1 MESNMIKTLRL
12 LSENKSSFIVKRVYA
27 CPCGK
32 GIIWEEQDYTPG
44 HRDGFASLL
53 CNKCKNDYY
62 IDFGS
67 SNTKWSIKRQK
78 EEKIMDNLWLLTEE
92 RPKLSVVLRILDEY
106 HNEFGATVTVNDNFN
121 IKPIV
126 NNGKFTFEYLVEG
139 VSVRGIANIFIE
151 IVSGNSSF
159 VDYMLIRQ
167 EEKPT
172 DHSLENV
179 LMAVEETKTSDAESR
194 NTGIYQRASKFVY
207 IDYYCPQAKKYMLY
221 NEEMT
226 PDEDRIPTDTNRF
239 GTNMLLTL
247 GVKFIG
253 KTMRGFKAF
262 DSVDEM
268 VAQKSSMRLP
278 NHTNVPI
285 LLHKYDDKITVSG
298 RLAKPK
304 DAGNIGHDPNIG
316 ALSCIGY
323 TLRKLGWD
331 KDIVVTHHGVSQS
344 YVDRTRGSNK
354 CLILFNRNN
363 MKLEGINMPPIVP
376 MPEFYWNYSCSSEK
390 VASIFLHLTCQYSG
404 IYGIYENHAGCER
417 GYFRTKTGDFL
428 ALPKKD
434 RYGNNLL
441 LPDVVLCD
449 DETQQICNVEGK
461 KISTLYDGVA
471 EVDTYDSIENEFIK
485 PHYHGY
491 SIQRWVSI
499 FGGDLND
506 IPHEKVL
513 IYLNDFG
520 EVYINNNAPSNIK
533 AAFNAIGIIC

>member
-1 MESNMIKTLRL
+1 
-12 LSENKSSFIVKRVYA
+12 
-27 CPCGK
+27 
-32 GIIWEEQDYTPG
+32 
-44 HRDGFASLL
+44 
-53 CNKCKNDYY
+53 
-62 IDFGS
+62 
-67 SNTKWSIKRQK
+67 
-78 EEKIMDNLWLLTEE
+78 MDNLWLLTEE
-92 RPKLSVVLRILDEY
+92 RPKISVVIAILNEY
-106 HNEFGATVTVNDNFN
+106 SKDFGATVTFN
-121 IKPIV
+121 ENVTIKPIV
-126 NNGKFTFEYLVEG
+126 KNGKFTFEYLIEG
-139 VSVRGIANIFIE
+139 VFIE
-151 IVSGNSSF
+151 KINNVYIELVSGNSSF

-167 EEKPT
+167 KTKPA
-172 DHSLENV
+172 DHSLDNV
-179 LMAVEETKTSDAESR
+179 LMVIEETKTSDAESR

-207 IDYYCPQAKKYMLY
+207 IDNYCPNAKKYMLY

-253 KTMRGFKAF
+253 KTMGGFRAF
-262 DSVDEM
+262 ANVDEM

-285 LLHKYDDKITVSG
+285 LLHKYEDKITVSG

-304 DAGNIGHDPNIG
+304 NAGNIGHDPNIG

-344 YVDRTRGSNK
+344 YVDRTRGRNK
-354 CLILFNRNN
+354 CLFLFSMNH
-363 MKLEGINMPPIVP
+363 MKLDGITMPPIVP

-404 IYGIYENHAGCER
+404 IHGIYENHAGCER
-417 GYFRTKTGDFL
+417 GYFRTMTGDFL

-434 RYGNNLL
+434 KHGENLL

-449 DETQQICNVEGK
+449 DTIQEIYNVEGK
-461 KISTLYDGVA
+461 QLSTLYNGIV
-471 EVDTYDSIENEFIK
+471 EIETYDSIEDEFIK
-485 PHYHGY
+485 PHYKDY

-499 FGGDLND
+499 FGGIVRE

-513 IYLNDFG
+513 IYLNELG
-520 EVYINNNAPSNIK
+520 EVYINNAAPANIK
-533 AAFNAIGIIC
+533 AAFNRIGISC

>member
-1 MESNMIKTLRL
+1 
-12 LSENKSSFIVKRVYA
+12 
-27 CPCGK
+27 
-32 GIIWEEQDYTPG
+32 
-44 HRDGFASLL
+44 
-53 CNKCKNDYY
+53 
-62 IDFGS
+62 
-67 SNTKWSIKRQK
+67 
-78 EEKIMDNLWLLTEE
+78 MDNLWLLTEE

-106 HNEFGATVTVNDNFN
+106 NNDFGATVTVNENSN
-121 IKPIV
+121 IRPIV
-126 NNGKFTFEYLVEG
+126 KNGKFTFEYLVEG
-139 VSVRGIANIFIE
+139 VSVQEITNIFIE

-167 EEKPT
+167 EAKPA
-172 DHSLENV
+172 DHSLDNV
-179 LMAVEETKTSDAESR
+179 LMAIEETKTSDAESR

-207 IDYYCPQAKKYMLY
+207 IDNYCPQAKKYMLY

-226 PDEDRIPTDTNRF
+226 PDEDRTPTDTNRF

-262 DSVDEM
+262 ANVDEM
-268 VAQKSSMRLP
+268 IAQKSSMRLP
-278 NHTNVPI
+278 NHTNIPI
-285 LLHKYDDKITVSG
+285 LLHKYADRITVSG
-298 RLAKPK
+298 RLSKPK

-331 KDIVVTHHGVSQS
+331 KDIVVTNHGVSQS
-344 YVDRTRGSNK
+344 YVNRTGGRNK
-354 CLILFNRNN
+354 CLYLFSMNH
-363 MKLEGINMPPIVP
+363 MKLDGIIMPRTIS

-404 IYGIYENHAGCER
+404 ICGIYENHAGCER
-417 GYFRTKTGDFL
+417 GYFRTRAGDFL
-428 ALPKKD
+428 TLPKKD
-434 RYGNNLL
+434 RCGENLL

-449 DETQQICNVEGK
+449 DAIREIYNVEGK
-461 KISTLYDGVA
+461 KLSTLYDGVA

-485 PHYHGY
+485 PYYRGY

-499 FGGDLND
+499 FGGNLRE

-513 IYLNDFG
+513 IYLNESG
-520 EVYINNNAPSNIK
+520 EVYINNAAPANIK
-533 AAFNAIGIIC
+533 AAFNRIGITC

>member
-1 MESNMIKTLRL
+1 MKHNLRK
-12 LSENKSSFIVKRVYA
+12 LSEKKATYVTKTIYS
-27 CPCGK
+27 CPCGR
-32 GIIWEEQDYTPG
+32 GTIEEEQDYTPG
-44 HRDGFASLL
+44 HRDGIAFL
-53 CNKCKNDYY
+53 CCHNCQDDYF

-67 SNTKWSIKRQK
+67 SQTKWSLRKK
-78 EEKIMDNLWLLTEE
+78 EKKGMDNLWLLTEE

-106 HNEFGATVTVNDNFN
+106 NNDFGATVTVNENFN
-121 IKPIV
+121 IRPIV
-126 NNGKFTFEYLVEG
+126 KNGKFTFEYLVEG
-139 VSVRGIANIFIE
+139 VSVQGIANVFIE

-167 EEKPT
+167 EAKPA
-172 DHSLENV
+172 DHSLDNV
-179 LMAVEETKTSDAESR
+179 LMAIEETKTSDAESR

-207 IDYYCPQAKKYMLY
+207 IDNYCPRAKKYMLY

-226 PDEDRIPTDTNRF
+226 PDEDRTPTDTNRF

-262 DSVDEM
+262 ANVDEM

-285 LLHKYDDKITVSG
+285 LLHKYADRITVSG

-331 KDIVVTHHGVSQS
+331 RDIVVTHHGVSQS
-344 YVDRTRGSNK
+344 YVDKTRGRNK
-354 CLILFNRNN
+354 CLFLFSMNH
-363 MKLEGINMPPIVP
+363 MKLDGITMPPIVP

-404 IYGIYENHAGCER
+404 IHGIYENHAGCER
-417 GYFRTKTGDFL
+417 GYFRTRTGAFL

-434 RYGNNLL
+434 RYGENLL

-449 DETQQICNVEGK
+449 DTIREIYNVEGK
-461 KISTLYDGVA
+461 KLSTLYDGVA
-471 EVDTYDSIENEFIK
+471 EVDTYDSIEDEFIK
-485 PHYHGY
+485 PHYRGY

-499 FGGDLND
+499 FGGNLRR

-513 IYLNDFG
+513 VYLNESG
-520 EVYINNNAPSNIK
+520 EVYINNAAPANIK
-533 AAFNAIGIIC
+533 TAFNRIGITC

>member
-1 MESNMIKTLRL
+1 MSNYLCL
-12 LSENKSSFIVKRVYA
+12 LSEKKTTCLLKRVYA

-32 GIIWEEQDYTPG
+32 GIIEEEQDYTPG
-44 HRDGFASLL
+44 HRDGFASLHCL
-53 CNKCKNDYY
+53 ECQKNYY
-62 IDFGS
+62 VDFGNS
-67 SNTKWSIKRQK
+67 QTKWTLKK
-78 EEKIMDNLWLLTEE
+78 VGGEKMDNLWLLTEE
-92 RPKLSVVLRILDEY
+92 RPKLSVVFTILDEY
-106 HNEFGATVTVNDNFN
+106 NNDFGARVSINENFN
-121 IKPIV
+121 IKPIIKD
-126 NNGKFTFEYLVEG
+126 GKFTFEYLVEG
-139 VSVRGIANIFIE
+139 VSIQGIANVFIE

-167 EEKPT
+167 EAKPI
-172 DHSLENV
+172 DHSLDNV
-179 LMAVEETKTSDAESR
+179 LMAIEETKTSDAESR

-207 IDYYCPQAKKYMLY
+207 IDNYCPQAKKYMLY

-253 KTMRGFKAF
+253 KTMRGFRAF
-262 DSVDEM
+262 ASVEEM
-268 VAQKSSMRLP
+268 VAQKSTMRLP

-285 LLHKYDDKITVSG
+285 LLHQYTDKITVSG

-331 KDIVVTHHGVSQS
+331 KDIIVTHHGVSQS
-344 YVDRTRGSNK
+344 YVDRTRGKNK
-354 CLILFNRNN
+354 CLFLFNMNGMR
-363 MKLEGINMPPIVP
+363 LEGINLPPIIP

-404 IYGIYENHAGCER
+404 IHGIYENHAGCER
-417 GYFRTKTGDFL
+417 GYFRTQTGQFIT
-428 ALPKKD
+428 LPKKD
-434 RYGNNLL
+434 RFGNNLL

-449 DETQQICNVEGK
+449 DETQEIYNVEGK
-461 KISTLYDGVA
+461 KLSTLADGVREIA
-471 EVDTYDSIENEFIK
+471 TYDSIEEEFIK
-485 PHYHGY
+485 PYYRGFA
-491 SIQRWVSI
+491 IQRWISI
-499 FGGDLND
+499 FGGNLNR

-513 IYLNDFG
+513 IYLNDTG
-520 EVYINNNAPSNIK
+520 EVYINNAAPENIK
-533 AAFNAIGIIC
+533 SAFRIIGITC